1 MLNQVLI
8 KQKVEMFE
16 AFTGWETNNKYTILN
31 VMGQPI
37 FKASE
42 KTDCCTRQCC
52 GPFRP
57 FDMEI
62 VDNFGTEVIHLNRH
76 LRCDSCCCPC
86 CLQKMDVSYLIFA
99 IFRQFHFR

>member
-1 MLNQVLI
+1 MLSQVLI

-16 AFTGWETNNKYTILN
+16 AFTGWETNNKYAILN

-37 FKASE
+37 FKAKE
-42 KTDCCTRQCC
+42 DTDCCTRQCC
-52 GPFRP
+52 GPLRP

-62 VDNFGTEVIHLNRH
+62 VDNFGTEVIHLHRH

-86 CLQKMDVSYLIFA
+86 CLQKMDVSRHIGNVER
-99 IFRQFHFR
+99 I